1 MESGFC
7 LLSRLAIRRL
17 VISEELWMLPL
28 ECKNFTDHLLSSVAN
43 ARRTPPAQY
52 PEKGFGGEQH
62 CDELQLAYRY
72 LNTPFEKAL
81 NLTDNASEYCIYEI
95 LGITE
100 VGEQL
105 EAQHGIDSYVI
116 LGRLGRDGMIAER
129 YTRSKHAPD

>member
-7 LLSRLAIRRL
+7 LLSRSI
-17 VISEELWMLPL
+17 
-28 ECKNFTDHLLSSVAN
+28 TH
-43 ARRTPPAQY
+43 
-52 PEKGFGGEQH
+52 
-62 CDELQLAYRY
+62 RY
-72 LNTPFEKAL
+72 ASFE
-81 NLTDNASEYCIYEI
+81 EYCIYEI

-105 EAQHGIDSYVI
+105 EAQHGIDSYII